1 MKHIH
6 TKFGVGTYDTRGYI
20 FNIVFVHRY
29 SCSLMIESMSDDEY
43 IRFWNNFNIIITLLP
58 MITNPGRNPI
68 KINETHRQH

>member
-20 FNIVFVHRY
+20 FN
-29 SCSLMIESMSDDEY
+29 MIKSMSDDEY
-43 IRFWNNFNIIITLLP
+43 IRFWDNFNIIISLLP

-68 KINETHRQH
+68 KIYETHRQH